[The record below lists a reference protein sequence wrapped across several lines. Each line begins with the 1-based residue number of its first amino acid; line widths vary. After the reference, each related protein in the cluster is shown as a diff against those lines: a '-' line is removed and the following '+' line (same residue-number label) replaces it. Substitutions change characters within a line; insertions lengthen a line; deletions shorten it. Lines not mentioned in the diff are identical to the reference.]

1 MAVNKNFVV
10 KNGFEVNTDLIL
22 ADASSKKVGI
32 ASTNPQYLLD
42 VRGGI
47 GATDIYAV
55 GVTTIVEE
63 FNVGIGGTTFTI
75 VGSGGPGGI
84 GSVGVGTDGPQ
95 YLVHIAAPV
104 STGQT
109 ALYIKGDMLIT
120 GDIRGED
127 DLFLDEVTVRNIAV
141 TGVSTIPQLVVTGL
155 ASCISVNAGFST
167 FREKVFLQKDLDVD
181 GHTELDNVNI
191 SGIATIQSLD
201 AVTLVISGIS
211 AANVTASGNLNIAGI
226 STFGGFVDINDN
238 LQVESIYAT
247 GISTFTNYLFSNV
260 QFTTS
265 NLNVTGF
272 STFTQA
278 MDVNGN
284 IDVDGHT
291 ELDNVNI
298 SGIVTAASVN
308 IDGGNIDGVTI
319 GSASRGAGNFTTLN
333 ANGNVVLGD
342 ATTDTITA
350 TGRFASDVTPSTSG
364 TRSLGSSSLEW
375 KDLYVDG
382 HTELDNVNISGIVTT
397 ANIKIS
403 SQIQDQYS
411 NVGVAGSI
419 LVSTGS
425 GWKWE
430 QPNVV
435 ASVAGGTNRQIQFN
449 NAGSLSGSNNLRF
462 ETDNTLGVVGLVSAT
477 RFRSFVSSGT
487 QPFECTSTTLNT
499 NLNADLLDDQQGSYY
514 TNASNISSGTLNN
527 ARLPADITLSGDLVA
542 TDILPPSDNSGT
554 VGSASLTWSNGQ
566 FTNFTVDSTLTV
578 TGTLNVRTAIDLAD
592 SDVLRFGTGDDWELF
607 HDGTHNYMDLNVGDL
622 IVRDNTTER
631 VRIGRQSGIITASAF
646 SAGGTS
652 SQFLKADGSV
662 DSTQYAGTG
671 KAIAMAMIFG

>member
-22 ADASSKKVGI
+22 ADASSRKVGI
-32 ASTNPQYLLD
+32 ASTNPQNLLD

-55 GVTTIVEE
+55 GVTTIVQE
-63 FNVGIGGTTFTI
+63 FNVGVGGTTFTI

-155 ASCISVNAGFST
+155 ASCVSVNAGYST

-191 SGIATIQSLD
+191 SGIATIQNLD

-211 AANVTASGNLNIAGI
+211 AANITASGNLNIAGI
-226 STFGGFVDINDN
+226 STFGNFVDINDN

-247 GISTFTNYLFSNV
+247 GISTFTNYLYSDV

-284 IDVDGHT
+284 IDVDGHA
-291 ELDNVNI
+291 ELDNTRVV
-298 SGIVTAASVN
+298 GVLTVT
-308 IDGGNIDGVTI
+308 GNINVT
-319 GSASRGAGNFTTLN
+319 GNST
-333 ANGNVVLGD
+333 LGD
-342 ATTDTITA
+342 ATSDTITA
-350 TGRFASDVTPSTSG
+350 TGRFASDLTPSTSG
-364 TRSLGSSSLEW
+364 TRSLGSSSLQW

-382 HTELDNVNISGIVTT
+382 HGEFDNVNISGIVTT
-397 ANIKIS
+397 GSIKIS
-403 SQIQDQYS
+403 SQIQDQYGDPGTAS
-411 NVGVAGSI
+411 SI
-419 LVSTGS
+419 MAATGS
-425 GWKWE
+425 GWQWIDPFVL
-430 QPNVV
+430 QNGAAGSDRNVQF
-435 ASVAGGTNRQIQFN
+435 SDGGNLQGTNNFRY
-449 NAGSLSGSNNLRF
+449 
-462 ETDNTLGVVGLVSAT
+462 ETDGTLGIVGLVSAT
-477 RFRSFVSSGT
+477 RFRSFVPTGT
-487 QPFECTSTTLNT
+487 QPFECTSTTVNT

-514 TNASNISSGTLNN
+514 TNASNISSGTLSNS
-527 ARLPADITLSGDLVA
+527 RLPADITLSGDLVA

-566 FTNFTVDSTLTV
+566 FTNLTIDS
-578 TGTLNVRTAIDLAD
+578 TLNVRAAIDLAD
-592 SDVLRFGTGDDWELF
+592 GDVLRFGSSDDWELF
-607 HDGTHNYMDLNVGDL
+607 HDGTANYMDLNVGDL
-622 IVRDNTTER
+622 IIRDSTTTR
-631 VRIGRQSGIITASAF
+631 ITIGRQSGIITASGF

-652 SQFLKADGSV
+652 SQFLKADGST
-662 DSTQYAGTG
+662 DSSSYSTTG
-671 KAIAMAMIFG
+671 KSIAMAMIFG

>member
-1 MAVNKNFVV
+1 MAINKNFVV

-22 ADASSKKVGI
+22 ADASSRKVGI

-55 GVTTIVEE
+55 GVTTIVQE
-63 FNVGIGGTTFTI
+63 FNVGVGGTTFTI

-155 ASCISVNAGFST
+155 TSSISLNAGFST

-181 GHTELDNVNI
+181 GHTELDNVI
-191 SGIATIQSLD
+191 VSGIATIQSLD
-201 AVTLVISGIS
+201 AVSLIISGVS
-211 AANVTASGNLNIAGI
+211 AENITASGNLNIAGI

-291 ELDNVNI
+291 ELDNTRVV
-298 SGIVTAASVN
+298 GVLTVT
-308 IDGGNIDGVTI
+308 GNAVIT
-319 GSASRGAGNFTTLN
+319 
-333 ANGNVVLGD
+333 GNVDLGD
-342 ATTDTITA
+342 ATSDTITA
-350 TGRFASDVTPSTSG
+350 TGRFDSDLTPSTSG
-364 TRSLGSSSLEW
+364 TRSLGSSSLQW

-382 HTELDNVNISGIVTT
+382 HAEFDNVNISGIVTT
-397 ANIKIS
+397 NNIKIS
-403 SQIQDQYS
+403 GSIADTYN
-411 NVGVAGSI
+411 NVGTAGSI
-419 LVSTGS
+419 LASDGS
-425 GWKWE
+425 GWFWAD
-430 QPNVV
+430 PVSL
-435 ASVAGGTNRQIQFN
+435 ASVAAGSDGQIQFN
-449 NAGSLSGSNNLRF
+449 DSGSLSANSDLTF
-462 ETDNTLGVVGLVSAT
+462 EWSPNIFSVSGLSTATL
-477 RFRSFVSSGT
+477 F
-487 QPFECTSTTLNT
+487 
-499 NLNADLLDDQQGSYY
+499 
-514 TNASNISSGTLNN
+514 
-527 ARLPADITLSGDLVA
+527 
-542 TDILPPSDNSGT
+542 
-554 VGSASLTWSNGQ
+554 
-566 FTNFTVDSTLTV
+566 
-578 TGTLNVRTAIDLAD
+578 
-592 SDVLRFGTGDDWELF
+592 
-607 HDGTHNYMDLNVGDL
+607 
-622 IVRDNTTER
+622 
-631 VRIGRQSGIITASAF
+631 QSR
-646 SAGGTS
+646 
-652 SQFLKADGSV
+652 
-662 DSTQYAGTG
+662 
-671 KAIAMAMIFG
+671 

>member
-10 KNGFEVNTDLIL
+10 KNGFEVNTDLIV
-22 ADASSKKVGI
+22 ADSSSKKVGI
-32 ASTNPQYLLD
+32 ASTTPQYLLD

-47 GATDIYAV
+47 GVTDIYSV
-55 GVTTIVEE
+55 GITTVLQE
-63 FNVGIGGTTFTI
+63 FNVGLGGTTFTI

-84 GSVGVGTDGPQ
+84 GSIGVGTDGPQ
-95 YLVHIAAPV
+95 YLLHVAAPV

-109 ALYIKGDMLIT
+109 ALYIRGDMFIT

-127 DLFLDEVTVRNIAV
+127 DLFLDEVTVRNINV
-141 TGVSTIPQLVVTGL
+141 TGVSTTPQLVVTGL
-155 ASCISVNAGFST
+155 TSSISINAGYST

-191 SGIATIQSLD
+191 SGVATVSTLNATGIDIGSLEAEDIIASR
-201 AVTLVISGIS
+201 
-211 AANVTASGNLNIAGI
+211 NLTVVGI
-226 STFGGFVDINDN
+226 STFGSFVDINDN

-247 GISTFTNYLFSNV
+247 GISTFTNYLYSNV

-298 SGIVTAASVN
+298 SGIVTASSAN
-308 IDGGNIDGVTI
+308 IDGGTIDGVTI

-350 TGRFASDVTPSTSG
+350 TGRITSDLTPSTSG
-364 TRSLGSSSLEW
+364 TRSLGSSSLQW

-382 HTELDNVNISGIVTT
+382 HAEFDNINISGIVTT
-397 ANIKIS
+397 NNIKIS
-403 SQIQDQYS
+403 GSVADQYS
-411 NVGVAGSI
+411 NVGASGSVF
-419 LVSTGS
+419 VSTGS

-430 QPNVV
+430 NPALV
-435 ASVAGGTNRQIQFN
+435 ASVAGGSDRQIQFN
-449 NAGSLSGSNNLRF
+449 DSGTLNGSNNLRF
-462 ETDNTLGVVGLVSAT
+462 ETDGTLGVVGLVSAT
-477 RFRSFVSSGT
+477 RFVSYISSPNP
-487 QPFECTSTTLNT
+487 PFECSSSALNL
-499 NLNADLLDDQQGSYY
+499 NFNADLLDGQQGSYY
-514 TNASNISSGTLNN
+514 TDASNISSGTLDN
-527 ARLPADITLSGDLVA
+527 ARLPSTISVTNLVP
-542 TDILPPSDNSGT
+542 TSDNTGVVGT
-554 VGSASLTWSNGQ
+554 SALTWSDGQ
-566 FTNFTVDSTLTV
+566 FTNLTID
-578 TGTLNVRTAIDLAD
+578 GTLNVRAAIDLAD
-592 SDVLRFGTGDDWELF
+592 SDILRFGSSDDWELF
-607 HDGTHNYMDLNVGDL
+607 HNGTNNYMDLNVGDL
-622 IVRDNTTER
+622 IVRDSTTTR
-631 VRIGRQSGIITASAF
+631 FTFGRTSGNLTATGDFTGNSF
-646 SAGGTS
+646 IKSGGSS

-662 DSTQYAGTG
+662 DSTIYAGTG

>member
-10 KNGFEVNTDLIL
+10 KNGFEVNTDLIV
-22 ADASSKKVGI
+22 ADASSRKVGV

-47 GATDIYAV
+47 GVTDIYSV
-55 GVTTIVEE
+55 GITTVLEE
-63 FNVGIGGTTFTI
+63 FNVGVGGTTFTI

-95 YLVHIAAPV
+95 YLMHIAAPV

-127 DLFLDEVTVRNIAV
+127 DLFLDEVVIRNLDV

-155 ASCISVNAGFST
+155 TSSISINAGFST

-181 GHTELDNVNI
+181 GHGEFDNVNI

-201 AVTLVISGIS
+201 AVSLVISGV
-211 AANVTASGNLNIAGI
+211 AATNITASGNLSIGGI
-226 STFGGFVDINDN
+226 STFSRFVDINDN

-247 GISTFTNYLFSNV
+247 GVSTFTNYLFSDV

-291 ELDNVNI
+291 ELDNTRVV
-298 SGIVTAASVN
+298 GVLTVT
-308 IDGGNIDGVTI
+308 GNAVIT
-319 GSASRGAGNFTTLN
+319 
-333 ANGNVVLGD
+333 GNVDLGD
-342 ATTDTITA
+342 ATSDTITA
-350 TGRFASDVTPSTSG
+350 TGRFDSDLTPSTSG
-364 TRSLGSSSLEW
+364 TRSLGSSSLQW

-382 HTELDNVNISGIVTT
+382 HAEFDNINISGIVTT
-397 ANIKIS
+397 NNIKIS
-403 SQIQDQYS
+403 GSIADTYN
-411 NVGVAGSI
+411 NVGTAGSI
-419 LVSTGS
+419 LASDGS
-425 GWKWE
+425 GWVWAD
-430 QPNVV
+430 PVSL
-435 ASVAGGTNRQIQFN
+435 ASVAAGSDRQIQFN
-449 NAGSLSGSNNLRF
+449 SGGSLSATSNLVY
-462 ETDNTLGVVGLVSAT
+462 EVDGTLGNAGLISAT
-477 RFRSFVSSGT
+477 RFKSFVPTGA
-487 QPFECTSTTLNT
+487 QPFECSSTTVNI
-499 NLNADLLDDQQGSYY
+499 NLNADYLDGQHGTYY

-592 SDVLRFGTGDDWELF
+592 SDILRFGTSDDWELY
-607 HDGTHNYMDLNVGDL
+607 HNGTDNYMDLNVGDL

-646 SAGGTS
+646 AVTSGTS
-652 SQFLKADGSV
+652 DQFLKADGST
-662 DSTQYAGTG
+662 DSSAYASTG
-671 KAIAMAMIFG
+671 KAIAMSMIFG

>member
-22 ADASSKKVGI
+22 ADASSRKVGI

-55 GVTTIVEE
+55 GVTTIVQE
-63 FNVGIGGTTFTI
+63 FNVGVGGTTFTI

-155 ASCISVNAGFST
+155 ASCVSVNAGYST

-181 GHTELDNVNI
+181 GHSEFDNVNI

-247 GISTFTNYLFSNV
+247 GISTFTNYLYSDV
-260 QFTTS
+260 QFTAS

-291 ELDNVNI
+291 ELDNTNVV
-298 SGIVTAASVN
+298 GVLTVT
-308 IDGGNIDGVTI
+308 G
-319 GSASRGAGNFTTLN
+319 N
-333 ANGNVVLGD
+333 ANITGNVDLGD
-342 ATTDTITA
+342 ATSDTITA
-350 TGRFASDVTPSTSG
+350 TGRFDSDLTPSTSG
-364 TRSLGSSSLEW
+364 TRSLGSSSLQW

-382 HTELDNVNISGIVTT
+382 HAEFDNINISGIVTT
-397 ANIKIS
+397 SNIKIS
-403 SQIQDQYS
+403 GSIADTYN
-411 NVGVAGSI
+411 NVGTAGSI
-419 LVSTGS
+419 LASDGS
-425 GWKWE
+425 GWFWAS
-430 QPNVV
+430 PVSL
-435 ASVAGGTNRQIQFN
+435 ASVAAGSDRQIQFN
-449 NAGSLSGSNNLRF
+449 SVGSLSASSNLVY
-462 ETDNTLGVVGLVSAT
+462 EVDGTLGNAGLVSAT
-477 RFRSFVSSGT
+477 RFKSFVPTGT
-487 QPFECTSTTLNT
+487 QPFECSSTTLNT

-514 TNASNISSGTLNN
+514 TNASNISSGTLSNS
-527 ARLPADITLSGDLVA
+527 RLPADITLSGDLVA

-554 VGSASLTWSNGQ
+554 VGSAALTWSNGQ
-566 FTNFTVDSTLTV
+566 FTNLTIDS
-578 TGTLNVRTAIDLAD
+578 TLNVRSAIDLAD

-607 HDGTHNYMDLNVGDL
+607 HDGTHNYTDLNVGDL

-631 VRIGRQSGIITASAF
+631 VRIGRQSGIITASGF

-652 SQFLKADGSV
+652 SQFLKADGST
-662 DSTQYAGTG
+662 DSSSYSTTG
-671 KAIAMAMIFG
+671 KSIAMAMIFG